1 MMSKGI
7 RFQQIEAKSI
17 MYNKQRGEGGGGKK
31 VVGLKENKDELENGW
46 HMWIH

>member
-17 MYNKQRGEGGGGKK
+17 MCNKQRGEGGGGGKK
-31 VVGLKENKDELENGW
+31 VVGLKENKDELENG
-46 HMWIH
+46 

>member
-17 MYNKQRGEGGGGKK
+17 MYNKQRGGGRGEGGGKK
-31 VVGLKENKDELENGW
+31 VVGLKENKDELENG
-46 HMWIH
+46 